1 MQQNIYYN
9 PMEEQDEDLNID
21 FKKIFMILWS
31 RKYTIITVFCA
42 VLLFFILLTFVL
54 PKKYMVEADLYI
66 SKTNNS
72 HISEINPFVID
83 EVGGGA
89 GMLSMGS
96 DKTINN
102 EMELIQSPLV
112 IDKVI
117 RENNL
122 RYKKFLGIFKTRKT
136 GEYLTTV
143 AFLKKGKNL
152 PLENKK
158 NTNVITISYKS
169 KDPELAY
176 NVVSSVIKN
185 YIELHKEINS
195 YKSKSDKAIIEKEY
209 NRVKSELNK
218 SVNAAG
224 GLPSGAI
231 GGAGNL
237 TAMSAFSRTASRA
250 LGNIKGQYI
259 AGQKSNVEISEN
271 AAKVNSLSQKL
282 EWAKLVEDMSDSSKV
297 LVLKEPQKLRD
308 FENTSPKL
316 LINILLGIIFGA
328 ISSLFAVIFREVT
341 DKNVSYSNLGENII
355 YNDNKAIFNINKFLV
370 DYNDKNITCILF
382 EKPEKDISELLSK
395 FKNINVIN
403 AEISTD
409 LVDSVKSGDS
419 AILICRISKTDS
431 DIYKSIK
438 DTLKIHNKPILK
450 EILI

>member
-9 PMEEQDEDLNID
+9 PLEEQDEDLNID

-122 RYKKFLGIFKTRKT
+122 RYKKLYGIFKTRKT
-136 GEYLTTV
+136 GEYLTTA

-152 PLENKK
+152 PLKNKK

-209 NRVKSELNK
+209 NRVKNELNK

-224 GLPSGAI
+224 GLPSSAVS
-231 GGAGNL
+231 GAGNL

-409 LVDSVKSGDS
+409 FVDSVKSGDS
-419 AILICRISKTDS
+419 AILICRIGKTDS

-438 DTLKIHNKPILK
+438 ETLQIHNKQIIK